1 MNDAYVEQAVM
12 FPPGAHGAA
21 GAGPRIVVVGVCG
34 SGKSELAGRLAAR
47 GLDVHTVAQ
56 EHSHVQELWRHEG
69 APDML
74 VFLQA
79 STRVARRR
87 GRRGLGSAALAEQ
100 RRRLSDAWRN
110 AHLRVQTDRLTP
122 EEVERRVLERL
133 AILPTADDQ
142 EVVMSAAVASGAS
155 QSAQG
160 KQAAVSTG
168 AVRVTE
174 LECVARR
181 MRRDIIEMTTTA
193 NSGHPSSSM
202 SAIDIIV
209 ALYSGGIL
217 RHDPKR
223 PDWPER
229 DRFILS
235 KGHASPALYAILAE
249 HGYFPK
255 EQLNTLRRIGSPLE
269 GHPNMR
275 RLAGV
280 EASTGSLGQGLSL
293 GLGHAL
299 AGRIDGKDFRAY
311 VMTGDGEMDE
321 GQIWEALMS
330 AAHMRVDTLT
340 LIVDHN
346 KAQQSNMLERVLDYR
361 PLAEKLRAFQWHT
374 EEVDGHNM
382 GEVLGALDR
391 ARHVK
396 GRPQAIVA
404 HTVKGKGVSFVE
416 ADWTYHGRPVA
427 KDDLAKALD
436 ELKG

>member
-1 MNDAYVEQAVM
+1 MTY
-12 FPPGAHGAA
+12 PPGAIGAV
-21 GAGPRIVVVGVCG
+21 GADRVGPRIVVVGVCG
-34 SGKSELAGRLAAR
+34 SGKSELAGRLALR

-56 EHSHVQELWRHEG
+56 EHSHVQELWRHG
-69 APDML
+69 GMPGLL
-74 VFLQA
+74 VVLQA
-79 STRVARRR
+79 STRAVRRR
-87 GRRGLGSAALAEQ
+87 GRRSLSPDAVAEQ
-100 RRRLSDAWRN
+100 RRRLRDAWCN
-110 AHLRVQTDRLTP
+110 ADVRIRTDRLTP
-122 EEVERRVLERL
+122 AEVEQKVLECL

-160 KQAAVSTG
+160 GQSAQSVASNDS
-168 AVRVTE
+168 ARVHQ
-174 LECVARR
+174 LIDIARR
-181 MRRDIIEMTTTA
+181 MRRDIVEMTTTA

-209 ALYSGGIL
+209 ALFSGGVL
-217 RHDPKR
+217 RHNPKR

-249 HGYFPK
+249 HDYFPK
-255 EQLNTLRRIGSPLE
+255 EQLSTLRRIGSPLE

-299 AGRIDGKDFRAY
+299 AGRVDGLDFRSY
-311 VMTGDGEMDE
+311 VLTGDGEMDE

-330 AAHMRVDTLT
+330 AAHMRVDTLM

-346 KAQQSNMLERVLDYR
+346 MAQQSNMLERVLDYR

-391 ARHVK
+391 ARQVK

-404 HTVKGKGVSFVE
+404 HTVKGKGVSFME